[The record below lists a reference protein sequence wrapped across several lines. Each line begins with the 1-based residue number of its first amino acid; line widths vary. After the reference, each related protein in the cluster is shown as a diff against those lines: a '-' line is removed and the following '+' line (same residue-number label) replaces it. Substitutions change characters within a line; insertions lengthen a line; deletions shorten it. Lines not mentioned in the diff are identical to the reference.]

1 MRRLSETT
9 LQEVYPSPEH
19 LCVTSPEG
27 RFWHELFLP
36 MNCVASPQPTKLVD
50 RSQAISNSDLAPI
63 RFIPG
68 TEWLYLKI
76 YGGTTSLDEMLSND
90 LPKLLV
96 QLAPGSFR
104 RWFFVR
110 YADPNEHLR
119 IRFCGEPDRL
129 EAELLPII
137 LRFLS
142 DLNVDG
148 KIWKFELDTYQPEM
162 GRYGGP
168 QGVLESEQIFY
179 ADSLAVLGILSRLPA
194 GNHREMRW
202 RVALM
207 GIDALLN
214 DFGLDVGAKRDLLTD
229 LSSSIQTQ
237 SRLEDRDQLN
247 LALRFRTERRALS
260 SLFDENPAEE
270 FAQIAK
276 ELFGQRSFAIRENI
290 DRLQDLARTN
300 RLHERLDSLLGSYI
314 HMHINRLMRSDP
326 NQYEVVLYEFL
337 RRLYNEQSARSN
349 KKLRE
354 LPLSR
359 SAKESTE

>member
-1 MRRLSETT
+1 
-9 LQEVYPSPEH
+9 
-19 LCVTSPEG
+19 
-27 RFWHELFLP
+27 
-36 MNCVASPQPTKLVD
+36 
-50 RSQAISNSDLAPI
+50 
-63 RFIPG
+63 
-68 TEWLYLKI
+68 
-76 YGGTTSLDEMLSND
+76 
-90 LPKLLV
+90 
-96 QLAPGSFR
+96 
-104 RWFFVR
+104 
-110 YADPNEHLR
+110 
-119 IRFCGEPDRL
+119 
-129 EAELLPII
+129 
-137 LRFLS
+137 
-142 DLNVDG
+142 
-148 KIWKFELDTYQPEM
+148 
-162 GRYGGP
+162 
-168 QGVLESEQIFY
+168 
-179 ADSLAVLGILSRLPA
+179 
-194 GNHREMRW
+194 
-202 RVALM
+202 
-207 GIDALLN
+207 
-214 DFGLDVGAKRDLLTD
+214 
-229 LSSSIQTQ
+229 
-237 SRLEDRDQLN
+237 LEDRDQLN